1 MSTRTRAIL
10 SVGVI
15 AVIATGAYFGR
26 AHLHRVPLV
35 GRLLPAP
42 APAQVWVC
50 PMHPEVR
57 RPGPGSCPKCGMDLV
72 RETPPSGA
80 PDGASADRARAAA
93 PAGTATPASSAD
105 TSEPR
110 AGLSLDLR
118 RQQLI
123 GVRLAT
129 VTRQPIARTVR
140 AVGLVKYDERRLAD
154 VNVKLDGWIEDL
166 YVDTTGQPVR
176 KGQRLFSLYS
186 PDLVA
191 TQQEYVLALKTREQ
205 VQASQVSEAR
215 GYADRLVAAARQR
228 LASWDVPAD
237 VIAALER
244 TRDPQKQLVVPSPVS
259 GYVIEKAALEGMRVT
274 AGQSLYKVADV
285 SVVWVEADV
294 FERELPF
301 VKAGM
306 GARVTLDALPG
317 EALRGRIT
325 YVYPFVD
332 EQTRTVRVRVELAN
346 RGGRLKPGMYAN
358 VQLELESGRGTGL
371 TVPTDAVIDTGRA
384 QFVFVSQ
391 GDGYFEPRRVET
403 GLRLP
408 DAIEIVRGLT
418 EGQLVASGA
427 TFFLDSES
435 QLRAAM
441 EGYEAAPELDAGKSG
456 EGRAAGIDVTFVTR
470 PDPPRNGDNAFE
482 VRLRD
487 GSGHPV
493 TDAEVSVRLYMA
505 PMPSMNMP
513 AMRAEA
519 RLLHVGEGLYRGDGR
534 ITMSGRW
541 DVTVVATRDGRRIAT
556 RQFAVVAQ

>member
-1 MSTRTRAIL
+1 MSARTRAIL
-10 SVGVI
+10 SVVVI
-15 AVIATGAYFGR
+15 AVIAAGAYLGR

-35 GRLLPAP
+35 GRLLHTP

-57 RPGPGSCPKCGMDLV
+57 QPGPGRCPQCGMDLV
-72 RETPPSGA
+72 LEAPPGGTP
-80 PDGASADRARAAA
+80 DDASHDRAPAAA
-93 PAGTATPASSAD
+93 PAGAAAPSSSAEA
-105 TSEPR
+105 SEPR
-110 AGLSLDLR
+110 AGVSLDLR

-129 VTRQPIARTVR
+129 VSRQPIARTVR

-176 KGQRLFSLYS
+176 RGQRLFSLYS

-191 TQQEYVLALKTREQ
+191 TQQEYVLALETRDRLQ
-205 VQASQVSEAR
+205 GSQVTEAR
-215 GYADRLVAAARQR
+215 GYADRLVLAARQR
-228 LASWDVPAD
+228 LESWDVPAD

-244 TRDPQKQLVVPSPVS
+244 TREPQKHLVFPSPAS
-259 GYVIEKAALEGMRVT
+259 GYVIEKTALEGMRVT

-301 VKAGM
+301 VRTGM

-317 EALRGRIT
+317 EALQGRIT
-325 YVYPFVD
+325 YVYPFV
-332 EQTRTVRVRVELAN
+332 EERTRTVRVRVELAN

-371 TVPTDAVIDTGRA
+371 TVPLDAVIDTGRA
-384 QFVFVSQ
+384 QFVFVSR
-391 GDGYFEPRRVET
+391 GDGYFEPRRVEA

-408 DAIEIVRGLT
+408 DAIEIVRGLA
-418 EGQLVASGA
+418 EGQQVAGNA
-427 TFFLDSES
+427 TFFIDSES

-441 EGYEAAPELDAGKSG
+441 EGYEATPELNGVPPGAD
-456 EGRAAGIDVTFVTR
+456 RAAGLDVTFATR

-482 VRLRD
+482 VVLRD
-487 GSGHPV
+487 ASGRPV

-519 RLLHVGEGLYRGDGR
+519 RLLHAGEGRYRGDGR
-534 ITMSGRW
+534 IAMAGRW
-541 DVTVVATRDGRRIAT
+541 DVTVVATRAGARLAS
-556 RQFAVVAQ
+556 RQFAVVVQ